1 MQALKGYIFLLV
13 KIIAKSFKTVC
24 ALRDSYRAPFKNMHF
39 LEGRKGVGGGGG
51 GGEEKPLY
59 KGP

>member
-24 ALRDSYRAPFKNMHF
+24 ALRDSYWAPFKNMHF
-39 LEGRKGVGGGGG
+39 LEGRKGGGNPSI
-51 GGEEKPLY
+51 KDPKY
-59 KGP
+59 A